1 MKKNTLGAILMT
13 LFLFISCNNS
23 GEGEKNSASTTN
35 ASVKMPN
42 LREISKKIIDSN
54 PFALAVKE
62 VETLISSI
70 DELATK
76 ARVKKIDQ
84 NGLSDMPDPNHIG
97 SLLAGAYAI
106 AVLITEKLSGLK
118 SEELQEKI
126 DEAKRFS
133 EDFTARLRENGQ
145 HFGFANDFSDEHIKN
160 AILRTEH
167 PGHNKG
173 ALELKKLFES
183 VESLAKEANKTVT
196 NLIQELTS
204 PVVAEASNKP

>member
-42 LREISKKIIDSN
+42 LTEISKKITDSN
-54 PFALAVKE
+54 AFALAVKE
-62 VETLISSI
+62 VETLILSI

-76 ARVKKIDQ
+76 ARGKRIDQ
-84 NGLSDMPDPNHIG
+84 NGLSNMPEHIT

-106 AVLITEKLSGLK
+106 AILITEKLSVLK
-118 SEELQEKI
+118 SKELQEKI

-133 EDFTARLRENGQ
+133 KEFTAQLREN
-145 HFGFANDFSDEHIKN
+145 HMSFGDDLDAQFSDEHTKN

-196 NLIQELTS
+196 NSIQELTS
-204 PVVAEASNKP
+204 SVVAEAPNKP

>member
-42 LREISKKIIDSN
+42 FREISKKITDSN
-54 PFALAVKE
+54 AFALAVKE
-62 VETLISSI
+62 VETLILSI

-76 ARVKKIDQ
+76 ARGKKIDQ
-84 NGLSDMPDPNHIG
+84 NGLSNMPNHIT

-106 AVLITEKLSGLK
+106 AVLITEKLSVLK
-118 SEELQEKI
+118 SKELQEKI

-133 EDFTARLRENGQ
+133 EDFTAKLRENHI
-145 HFGFANDFSDEHIKN
+145 HFVDGADDEHTKN
-160 AILRTEH
+160 AILRTEN
-167 PGHNKG
+167 PGDNKG

-196 NLIQELTS
+196 NSIQELTS
-204 PVVAEASNKP
+204 SVIA